1 MAKKQDAYYFET
13 FVTCVDCAC
22 NAAKILDDTL
32 TSFDANTLKEQLAV
46 IHAEEHAADCKKHE
60 LLEALAKAFIT
71 PIEREDIL
79 QLSQNIDEMVD
90 KIEDV
95 LMRVYC
101 NDIRTIRPDA
111 LEMSKILLECCSEVR
126 ALMVEFS
133 DFKHSK
139 RMHEHVI
146 AINSLEEKADACYI
160 ACLHELHAKTSDPLE
175 VIAWHEV
182 YTFLEQCI
190 DACEHAA
197 DVVESVVMKN
207 T

>member
-1 MAKKQDAYYFET
+1 MAKKQDAYYFDT
-13 FVTCVDCAC
+13 FVSCVDCAC
-22 NAAKILDDTL
+22 NAAKILNDTL
-32 TSFDANTLKEQLAV
+32 TSFDAGSLKVQLSV
-46 IHAEEHAADCKKHE
+46 IHAEEHAADSKEHE

-101 NDIRTIRPDA
+101 NNITVIRPDA
-111 LEMSKILLECCSEVR
+111 LEMSKILMECCHEVR
-126 ALMVEFS
+126 ALMVEFA

-139 RMHEHVI
+139 HLREHVI
-146 AINSLEEKADACYI
+146 AINSLEEKADAQYME
-160 ACLHELHAKTSDPLE
+160 CLHNLHTNSKDAIE
-175 VIAWHEV
+175 IIAWHEV

>member
-1 MAKKQDAYYFET
+1 MAKIQDSFYFNT
-13 FVTCVDCAC
+13 FIGCVDHAC

-32 TSFDANTLKEQLAV
+32 HNFDADALKVQLSV
-46 IHAEEHAADCKKHE
+46 IHKEEHAADCKKHE

-71 PIEREDIL
+71 PIEREDIIL
-79 QLSQNIDEMVD
+79 LAQNIDEMVD

-95 LMRVYC
+95 LMRMYC
-101 NDIRTIRPDA
+101 NNIREIRPDA
-111 LEMSKILLECCSEVR
+111 LEMTKVLVACCGEVR
-126 ALMVEFS
+126 ALMVAFA
-133 DFKHSK
+133 DFKHAK
-139 RMHEHVI
+139 NLREHVI
-146 AINSLEEKADACYI
+146 AINSLEEKGDTLYLE
-160 ACLHELHAKTSDPLE
+160 CLHNLHTNCTDPF
-175 VIAWHEV
+175 VVFSWHEL